1 MKKSIFL
8 IAAVLFFAAGFI
20 SSCNDDE
27 RESNVLTV
35 ESVKMSHSK
44 IEVHIGD
51 GTVDSTFVLTYD
63 VVPAKAKNIESVS
76 WSSNNA
82 GIASVSRS
90 GMVSSV
96 TLGDAE
102 ITVTLKTT
110 DGHTFTDK
118 CYVTVIPPPTN
129 VTGIEFATEGQE
141 LTVGATVAL
150 KPVVLPE
157 DATDKS
163 LIWESS
169 NYNIAS
175 VDDDG
180 VVKGEKEGTAVITVT
195 TVDGQFKARYSI
207 TVVGVAV
214 NSLTIEGVSKWD
226 LEVDEEVQL
235 IANIL
240 PENASIQTVT
250 WSSSDPDVATV
261 DQEGNVK
268 AISIGTAVITVATT
282 ASGHTATCEI
292 EVIKTDLNGISL
304 ENNPADAKVFDD
316 IYSTRNLTV
325 TYIPSNATNKN
336 IASWTSSNTAVAE
349 VDQNGR
355 VTFKGTGTVQITVTA
370 EEGGYQSSLDIQVDY
385 HTWID
390 RAKWW
395 IVGYDDSWNGTNTT
409 GPGWSSQATNEGGV
423 DSPNGRVTAMLSD
436 DVSIFWHSSWSNP
449 AERYPHWFIV
459 DLGEEITF
467 DAVMLQRRQGNGGT
481 ATGYQVLTSNKVN
494 PDIEDPEGGYDWV
507 DRGEYTF
514 NPGSD
519 ARQPQALDDSNVSAR
534 YIMMYFAEKY
544 RGSGD
549 NAMFATFGLYRKK

>member
-8 IAAVLFFAAGFI
+8 IAAIIFFAAGFI
-20 SSCNDDE
+20 SSCGDDE
-27 RESNVLTV
+27 KESNVLTV
-35 ESVKMSHSK
+35 QSVKMSHSK
-44 IEVHIGD
+44 IEVHLGD

-63 VVPAKAKNIESVS
+63 VVPAKATNIESVS

-82 GIASVSRS
+82 NVASVSRS
-90 GMVSSV
+90 GMVESV
-96 TLGDAE
+96 SLGDAS

-110 DGHTFTDK
+110 NGQSFTDK
-118 CYVTVIPPPTN
+118 CDVTVIPPPIG
-129 VTGIEFATEGQE
+129 VESVEFETEGQE

-150 KPVVLPE
+150 KPIILPV

-180 VVKGEKEGTAVITVT
+180 VVKGEKNGTAVITVT
-195 TVDGQFKARYSI
+195 TVDGQFKARYNI

-214 NSLTIEGVSKWD
+214 NSLTIQGDAKLD
-226 LEVDEEVQL
+226 LEVDDEIQL
-235 IANIL
+235 IANLL
-240 PENASIQTVT
+240 PLDASIQTVT
-250 WSSSDPDVATV
+250 WSSSDPAVATV
-261 DQEGNVK
+261 DAEGNVK
-268 AISIGTAVITVATT
+268 ALTLGTTIITVATT

-292 EVIKTDLNGISL
+292 EVVKTDLQGVSL
-304 ENNPADAKVFDD
+304 ETNSDEAKVFDD
-316 IYSTRNLTV
+316 IYSTRTLTV
-325 TYIPSNATNKN
+325 TYIPANATNKD

-349 VDQNGR
+349 VDETGK
-355 VTFKGTGTVQITVTA
+355 VTFKSTGTVQITVTSD
-370 EEGGYQSSLDIQVDY
+370 EGGHQSSLDIDVVCY
-385 HTWID
+385 TWID
-390 RAKWW
+390 RTDWW
-395 IVGYDDSWNGTNTT
+395 IVGYNDSYNGINTA

-436 DVSIFWHSSWSNP
+436 DVSIFWHSSWTGP
-449 AERYPHWFIV
+449 AEQYPHWFIV
-459 DLGEEITF
+459 DLGEEIPL

-481 ATGYQVLTSNKVN
+481 ATGYQVYTSTKED
-494 PDIEDPEGGYDWV
+494 PDIDDPEGGYDWV
-507 DRGEYTF
+507 DRGEYSF

-519 ARQPQALDDSNVSAR
+519 ARQPQALDDENVSAR
-534 YIMMYFAEKY
+534 YILMYFDTKY